1 MLEEQTPSVST
12 CEFMHA
18 YMCMYV
24 IRVCMYVI
32 SFMNV
37 VRINLCIPYK
47 DGIRVSLC
55 VQAAHQGRDKV
66 VEILINAGANVNM
79 KSLSGEN
86 ALEWARKQGHAQ
98 VEELLYNHGAIRHA
112 RARTR
117 HVHTKMNTHKYSQT
131 HTHTHTHTRTHTQV
145 AHVVLLLDL
154 ATRRMLR
161 LVLVVCGG
169 V

>member
-1 MLEEQTPSVST
+1 M
-12 CEFMHA
+12 
-18 YMCMYV
+18 
-24 IRVCMYVI
+24 
-32 SFMNV
+32 
-37 VRINLCIPYK
+37 PYK
-47 DGIRVSLC
+47 DGIPVCLC

-117 HVHTKMNTHKYSQT
+117 HVHTKKNTQKY
-131 HTHTHTHTRTHTQV
+131 THTRTHTQV
-145 AHVVLLLDL
+145 AHVVVLREL
-154 ATRRMLR
+154 ATGGMLL
-161 LVLVVCGG
+161 LVLVVFGG
-169 V
+169 VAGVLVGALGLEPSN

>member
-1 MLEEQTPSVST
+1 M
-12 CEFMHA
+12 
-18 YMCMYV
+18 
-24 IRVCMYVI
+24 
-32 SFMNV
+32 
-37 VRINLCIPYK
+37 PYK
-47 DGIRVSLC
+47 DSILVCLC

-117 HVHTKMNTHKYSQT
+117 HVHTKKNTQKYT
-131 HTHTHTHTRTHTQV
+131 HTHAHTHKSLTLSSYV
-145 AHVVLLLDL
+145 NLLLV
-154 ATRRMLR
+154 A
-161 LVLVVCGG
+161 CCYSSWSFPEE
-169 V
+169 